1 MIHHRGHD
9 YFGPI
14 FFPHDLLYHMVT
26 ANGIDAIIKNAAV
39 LSLVKVMVF
48 SVCASPDLMQQLGVK
63 IEDVSENEYLSH
75 HQKNNPCIVRY
86 QYLFII
92 YYIYC

>member
-1 MIHHRGHD
+1 
-9 YFGPI
+9 
-14 FFPHDLLYHMVT
+14 MVT

-75 HQKNNPCIVRY
+75 HQKNNPCIVKYFDWLVRY